1 MHGIVSRLLSMC
13 LCREY
18 AREYVTIHQPCAF
31 AFSKEKLYGILS
43 LAHVPPV
50 HVLARVAHCA
60 CDSLA

>member
-1 MHGIVSRLLSMC
+1 MRVNMSPSTSHVPLL
-13 LCREY
+13 LE
-18 AREYVTIHQPCAF
+18 
-31 AFSKEKLYGILS
+31 KKKLYGILS

>member
-1 MHGIVSRLLSMC
+1 MVSYRGSYQCACVVNMRVNMLPFTNHVPLL
-13 LCREY
+13 LER
-18 AREYVTIHQPCAF
+18 
-31 AFSKEKLYGILS
+31 KKLYGILS